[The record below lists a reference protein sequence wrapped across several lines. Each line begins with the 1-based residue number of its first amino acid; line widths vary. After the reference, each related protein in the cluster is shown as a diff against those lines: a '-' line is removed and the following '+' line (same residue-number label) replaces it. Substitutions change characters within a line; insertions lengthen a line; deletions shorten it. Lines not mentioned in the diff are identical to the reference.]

1 MSKPANKTLIGAF
14 VVGAAVLA
22 VTAIVLFGSGRFFK
36 DTDQW
41 VAFFPG
47 SVRGLNVG
55 SPVVFRGVQVGQVTD
70 IIVNFDTAE
79 LSVNIPVIFETDP
92 ERFRDVGDRVITD
105 DKEIHRALV
114 KQGLRAQLQLTSLV
128 TGQLAINLDF
138 FPDTAAKLF
147 GVENAQLGDDVRDW
161 QEIPTISTTLQD
173 LEQALAQID
182 FKDMADDFKRA
193 MDGIAELVSSAELR
207 ASVGELK
214 ETLVAV
220 KTLARDMDS
229 KIDPLAN
236 SLDQTL
242 IDVRAGISD
251 ARELITNVDESATP
265 LMSKIQ
271 NAVESAQVALIQA
284 NQTLKSLEQIA
295 EEGTHLRF
303 EVSATLREISAAS
316 RSVRVLSD
324 FIEQHPDAV
333 LRGRAAGTGGNE

>member
-14 VVGAAVLA
+14 VVGAVVLTVA
-22 VTAIVLFGSGRFFK
+22 AIVLFGSGRFFR
-36 DTDQW
+36 DTDNW

-55 SPVVFRGVQVGQVTD
+55 SPVVFRGVQVGQVTE

-92 ERFRDVGDRVITD
+92 ERFRDIGDRVITD
-105 DKEIHRALV
+105 EKEMHMALV

-128 TGQLAINLDF
+128 TGQLAINMDF
-138 FPDTAAKLF
+138 YPNTPAKLF
-147 GVENAQLGDDVRDW
+147 GVKNAQLGDDVRDW
-161 QEIPTISTTLQD
+161 WEIPTISTTLQD
-173 LEQALAQID
+173 LEQALGEID

-193 MDGIAELVSSAELR
+193 MDGIAELVSSPELH
-207 ASVGELK
+207 ASIGEIK
-214 ETLVAV
+214 DTLIAV
-220 KTLARDMDS
+220 KTLARDMDG
-229 KIDPLAN
+229 KIEPLAT
-236 SLDQTL
+236 SIDQTL
-242 IDVRAGISD
+242 TDVRAGIGD
-251 ARELITNVDESATP
+251 ARELIARVDEGATP

-271 NAVESAQVALIQA
+271 NAVESAQSALVQA

-295 EEGTHLRF
+295 EEGTQLRY

-324 FIEQHPDAV
+324 FIEQHPDAI
-333 LRGRAAGTGGNE
+333 LRGRVNRTGEN

>member
-14 VVGAAVLA
+14 VVGAVVLTVA
-22 VTAIVLFGSGRFFK
+22 AIVLFGSGRFFK
-36 DTDQW
+36 DVNRW

-92 ERFRDVGDRVITD
+92 ERFRDIGARVITD
-105 DKEIHRALV
+105 EKEMHRALV

-138 FPDTAAKLF
+138 FPDTPAKLF
-147 GVENAQLGDDVRDW
+147 GVKNAQLGDDFHDW
-161 QEIPTISTTLQD
+161 METPSISTTLQD
-173 LEQALAQID
+173 LEQALAEID

-193 MDGIAELVSSAELR
+193 MDGIAELVGSADLH
-207 ASVGELK
+207 ASVSELK
-214 ETLVAV
+214 ETLIAV
-220 KTLARDMDS
+220 KTMVQDLDA
-229 KIDPLAN
+229 KFVPLA
-236 SLDQTL
+236 SSIDQTL
-242 IDVRAGISD
+242 TDIRDGIGD
-251 ARELITNVDESATP
+251 ARGLIANIDDKTTP

-271 NAVESAQVALIQA
+271 NATESAQIALEQA

-295 EEGTHLRF
+295 EEGTQLRY

-324 FIEQHPDAV
+324 FIEQHPDAL
-333 LRGRAAGTGGNE
+333 LRGRVTRTGEN

>member
-14 VVGAAVLA
+14 VVGAAVLTVA
-22 VTAIVLFGSGRFFK
+22 AIVLFGSGRFFK
-36 DTDQW
+36 DTNKW

-55 SPVVFRGVQVGQVTD
+55 SPVVFRGVQVGQVID

-105 DKEIHRALV
+105 DKEMHRALV
-114 KQGLRAQLQLTSLV
+114 EQGLRAQLQLTSLV
-128 TGQLAINLDF
+128 TGQLAINMDF
-138 FPDTAAKLF
+138 YPDTATKLV

-193 MDGIAELVSSAELR
+193 MDGVAKLVSSPELQ
-207 ASVGELK
+207 ASVSELK
-214 ETLVAV
+214 QTLIAV

-229 KIDPLAN
+229 KIEPLAT

-242 IDVRAGISD
+242 LDVRAGIGD
-251 ARELITNVDESATP
+251 ARELIASVDESATP

-271 NAVESAQVALIQA
+271 NATESAQIALEQA

-295 EEGTHLRF
+295 EEGTQLRY

-333 LRGRAAGTGGNE
+333 LRGRATGTGGN

>member
-14 VVGAAVLA
+14 VLGAVVLGVA
-22 VTAIVLFGSGRFFK
+22 AIVLFGSGRFFK
-36 DTDQW
+36 NTDKW

-92 ERFRDVGDRVITD
+92 ERFRDVGTRVITD
-105 DKEIHRALV
+105 EKEMHMALV

-128 TGQLAINLDF
+128 TGQLAINMDF
-138 FPDTAAKLF
+138 FPNTPAQLF
-147 GVENAQLGDDVRDW
+147 GVKNAQLDEDVKDW
-161 QEIPTISTTLQD
+161 WEIPTISTTLQD
-173 LEQALAQID
+173 LEQALADID

-193 MDGIAELVSSAELR
+193 MDGIAELVGSAELQ
-207 ASVGELK
+207 ASVSELK
-214 ETLVAV
+214 ETLIAV
-220 KTLARDMDS
+220 KTLVQNLDA
-229 KIDPLAN
+229 KFVPLA
-236 SLDQTL
+236 SSIDQTL
-242 IDVRAGISD
+242 TDIRAGVGD
-251 ARELITNVDESATP
+251 ARGFIADIDDKTAP

-271 NAVESAQVALIQA
+271 NTTESAQKALEQA
-284 NQTLKSLEQIA
+284 NQTLKSLEQIT
-295 EEGTHLRF
+295 EEGSQLRY

-324 FIEQHPDAV
+324 FIEQHPDAL
-333 LRGRAAGTGGNE
+333 LRGRVNRTGEN

>member
-14 VVGAAVLA
+14 VLGAVVLGVA
-22 VTAIVLFGSGRFFK
+22 AIVLFGSGRFFR
-36 DTDQW
+36 DADEW

-79 LSVNIPVIFETDP
+79 LSVNIPVLFETDP

-105 DKEIHRALV
+105 EKEMYTALV
-114 KQGLRAQLQLTSLV
+114 KQGLRAQLQLTSLI
-128 TGQLAINLDF
+128 TGQLAINMDF
-138 FPDTAAKLF
+138 FPNTPVKLF

-161 QEIPTISTTLQD
+161 MEIPTISTTLQD
-173 LEQALAQID
+173 LGHALAEID

-193 MDGIAELVSSAELR
+193 MDGIAELVGSAELQT
-207 ASVGELK
+207 SVSELK
-214 ETLVAV
+214 ETLIAV
-220 KTLARDMDS
+220 KTLARDLNA
-229 KIDPLAN
+229 KFVPLA
-236 SLDQTL
+236 SSIDQTL
-242 IDVRAGISD
+242 TDIRAGVGD
-251 ARELITNVDESATP
+251 ARQFLAHIDDKTTP

-271 NAVESAQVALIQA
+271 NTTESAQIALEQA
-284 NQTLKSLEQIA
+284 NQTLKSLRQVA
-295 EEGTHLRF
+295 EEGSQLRY

-324 FIEQHPDAV
+324 FIEQHPDAL
-333 LRGRAAGTGGNE
+333 LRGRVKRTGEN

>member
-14 VVGAAVLA
+14 VVGAVVLTVA
-22 VTAIVLFGSGRFFK
+22 AIVLFGSGRFFK
-36 DTDQW
+36 DTNKW

-55 SPVVFRGVQVGQVTD
+55 SPVVFRGVQVGQVTE
-70 IIVNFDTAE
+70 IIVNFDADE
-79 LSVNIPVIFETDP
+79 LSVSIPVIFETDP

-105 DKEIHRALV
+105 DKEMHRALV
-114 KQGLRAQLQLTSLV
+114 EQGLRAQLQLTSLV
-128 TGQLAINLDF
+128 TGQLAINMDF
-138 FPDTAAKLF
+138 YPDTATKLV

-193 MDGIAELVSSAELR
+193 MDGVAKLVSSPELQ
-207 ASVGELK
+207 ASVSELK
-214 ETLVAV
+214 QTLIAV

-229 KIDPLAN
+229 KIEPLAT

-242 IDVRAGISD
+242 LDVRAGIGD
-251 ARELITNVDESATP
+251 ARELIASVDESATP

-271 NAVESAQVALIQA
+271 NATESAQIALEQA

-295 EEGTHLRF
+295 EEGTQLRY

-333 LRGRAAGTGGNE
+333 LRGRATGTGGN